1 VPNWLGPRPRIS
13 KMPPTM
19 PAGSIKTT
27 VQAGKPMTVK
37 VMGKQASA
45 CFPSLV

>member
-1 VPNWLGPRPRIS
+1 M
-13 KMPPTM
+13 KK
-19 PAGSIKTT
+19 AGVLWYDLRT